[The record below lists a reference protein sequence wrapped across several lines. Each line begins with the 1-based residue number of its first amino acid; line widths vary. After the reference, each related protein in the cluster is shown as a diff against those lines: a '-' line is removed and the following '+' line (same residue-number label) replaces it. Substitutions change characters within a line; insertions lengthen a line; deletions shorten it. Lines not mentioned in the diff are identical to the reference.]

1 MNSDELLELVTYA
14 VHTMSDEQLD
24 KLSFMVYCEQL
35 ERKLGFMEDEDNET
49 AQKIYF
55 TED

>member
-1 MNSDELLELVTYA
+1 MNSDELLELVDYA

-35 ERKLGFMEDEDNET
+35 ERKLGFIGDEDNE
-49 AQKIYF
+49 
-55 TED
+55 